1 MIENYSREIKLDKPD
16 LKKYRL
22 AGFGFLVLN
31 ILYIIVAWWKLP
43 PIDLAMS
50 KIVYVS
56 FFVFIA
62 IVLIVTPFIL
72 NGGKTLV
79 KVLAFHVWRKSGIF
93 NIYFDRWRCLPCS
106 SLFVALCDANVL
118 FIRKSGLGL
127 VVVIKLIDFV
137 LTCSKLKRTFYDR

>member
-1 MIENYSREIKLDKPD
+1 MIKNYSREIKLDKPD

-43 PIDLAMS
+43 PLDLAMS

-79 KVLAFHVWRKSGIF
+79 KVLAFMYGGRVAFS
-93 NIYFDRWRCLPCS
+93 IYTLIGGDAFPAVPYLLPCVM
-106 SLFVALCDANVL
+106 L
-118 FIRKSGLGL
+118 
-127 VVVIKLIDFV
+127 
-137 LTCSKLKRTFYDR
+137 TFYLLGRAAWNWR

>member
-1 MIENYSREIKLDKPD
+1 MIENYSREIEPDKLD
-16 LKKYRL
+16 LKKFRL

-31 ILYIIVAWWKLP
+31 IIYIIVAWWKLP

-62 IVLIVTPFIL
+62 MVLIVTPFIL

-79 KVLAFHVWRKSGIF
+79 KVLAFMYGGRAAFS
-93 NIYFDRWRCLPCS
+93 IYTLIDGDAFPAVPYLLPCVM
-106 SLFVALCDANVL
+106 L
-118 FIRKSGLGL
+118 
-127 VVVIKLIDFV
+127 
-137 LTCSKLKRTFYDR
+137 TFYLLGRAAWDWW

>member
-1 MIENYSREIKLDKPD
+1 MIENYSREIKFNKPD

-79 KVLAFHVWRKSGIF
+79 KVLAFMYGGRAAFS
-93 NIYFDRWRCLPCS
+93 IYTLIGGDAFPAVPYLLP
-106 SLFVALCDANVL
+106 FVIL
-118 FIRKSGLGL
+118 
-127 VVVIKLIDFV
+127 
-137 LTCSKLKRTFYDR
+137 TFYLLGRAVWGWR

>member
-1 MIENYSREIKLDKPD
+1 MHMIENYSREIKFNKPD

-79 KVLAFHVWRKSGIF
+79 KVLAFMYGGRAVFS
-93 NIYFDRWRCLPCS
+93 IYTLIGGDAFPAVPYLLP
-106 SLFVALCDANVL
+106 FVIL
-118 FIRKSGLGL
+118 
-127 VVVIKLIDFV
+127 
-137 LTCSKLKRTFYDR
+137 TFYLLGRAAWDWW

>member
-1 MIENYSREIKLDKPD
+1 MIENYSREIKLDKPS

-22 AGFGFLVLN
+22 AGFGFLILN

-56 FFVFIA
+56 FFVFIS
-62 IVLIVTPFIL
+62 IVLFVTPFIL

-79 KVLAFHVWRKSGIF
+79 KVL
-93 NIYFDRWRCLPCS
+93 
-106 SLFVALCDANVL
+106 
-118 FIRKSGLGL
+118 
-127 VVVIKLIDFV
+127 
-137 LTCSKLKRTFYDR
+137 TFMYGGRAAWDW

>member
-56 FFVFIA
+56 FFIFIA

-79 KVLAFHVWRKSGIF
+79 KVLAL
-93 NIYFDRWRCLPCS
+93 IYGGRAAFSIYTLIEGDAFPAVPYLLPCVI
-106 SLFVALCDANVL
+106 LIFYL
-118 FIRKSGLGL
+118 LG
-127 VVVIKLIDFV
+127 
-137 LTCSKLKRTFYDR
+137 RTVWDWW

>member
-1 MIENYSREIKLDKPD
+1 MIENYSRETKLDKPG

-43 PIDLAMS
+43 PIDLTMS

-79 KVLAFHVWRKSGIF
+79 KVLAFMYGGRVAFS
-93 NIYFDRWRCLPCS
+93 IYTLIGGDAFPAVPYLLPCVM
-106 SLFVALCDANVL
+106 L
-118 FIRKSGLGL
+118 
-127 VVVIKLIDFV
+127 
-137 LTCSKLKRTFYDR
+137 TFYLLGRAAWDWW